1 MADTWL
7 SQRKKD
13 PRYASERKVTP
24 WYSAGPRFEGEQQ
37 VYNFAEYKD
46 SAPKAKSSPKSPKKK
61 KRKKT
66 ESGGS
71 ATASSS
77 SASEGGTK
85 KKKEKKG
92 RCWTGYKPAEGVKAY
107 APGSCVK
114 A

>member
-1 MADTWL
+1 MDAWL
-7 SQRKKD
+7 SRRRQD

-24 WYSAGPRFEGEQQ
+24 WYSVGPRFQGEKE
-37 VYNFAEYKD
+37 VYNFGDYKKD
-46 SAPKAKSSPKSPKKK
+46 AAPKAKASSPKSPKKK

-77 SASEGGTK
+77 GSASEGGTK
-85 KKKEKKG
+85 KKG
-92 RCWTGYKPAEGVKAY
+92 RCWKGYKPAKGKKPYSE
-107 APGSCVK
+107 GSCVK